1 MKKDSG
7 DPTEVNAR
15 TARSGRRERENAK
28 ERKREIRQEDKGRPG
43 LDPLP
48 SRSFSRFRPFAFS
61 RSLRVVTPIAAWL
74 LLAALAALFVLPFLW
89 MLSTALKSDRQVFAL
104 PMRWLP
110 SPAQWNNYPT
120 ALAAF
125 PFWLYLGNTLLL
137 CAATVVGS
145 LISCA
150 PPAYAFARL
159 PFRGREALFLVMLG
173 TIMLPAQATML
184 PVFLLFRWLGWIGT
198 FRPLWVP
205 AFFGNAFFIFLLR
218 QFFRTIPREL
228 SDAARIDGCG
238 EGGIFWRV
246 ILPLS
251 KPALASVALFTFIG
265 TWTDYLGPM
274 VYLHD
279 ERQFTLALGL
289 IAFLGRH
296 GAEWNLLMAAATVVT
311 APLILLFLLTQRTF
325 VKGVALTGLKG

>member
-1 MKKDSG
+1 MKKANGEFTTEARRHG
-7 DPTEVNAR
+7 DPTLGNYKGRLGSKSPHSPLCPRVSVVKSVR
-15 TARSGRRERENAK
+15 TAAS
-28 ERKREIRQEDKGRPG
+28 
-43 LDPLP
+43 
-48 SRSFSRFRPFAFS
+48 
-61 RSLRVVTPIAAWL
+61 WL
-74 LLAALAALFVLPFLW
+74 ALSLLAIVFALPFLW
-89 MLSTALKSDRQVFAL
+89 MVTTSLKGDRQVFAI
-104 PMRWLP
+104 PM
-110 SPAQWNNYPT
+110 QWVPRPVHWENYPT

-125 PFWLYLGNTLLL
+125 PFWRYLGNTLLL
-137 CAATVVGS
+137 CAASVAGNLV
-145 LISCA
+145 SCA

-159 PFRGREALFLVMLG
+159 QFRGREALFILMLC

-238 EGGIFWRV
+238 EIGIFWRV
-246 ILPLS
+246 VLPLA
-251 KPALASVALFTFIG
+251 KPALATVALFTFIG
-265 TWTDYLGPM
+265 TWTDYLGPL

-289 IAFLGRH
+289 TAFLGRH
-296 GAEWNLLMAAATVVT
+296 GAEWNYLMAASTVVT
-311 APLILLFLLTQRTF
+311 APLIVLFFLTQRTF

>member
-1 MKKDSG
+1 MDQKTSSASS
-7 DPTEVNAR
+7 PC
-15 TARSGRRERENAK
+15 
-28 ERKREIRQEDKGRPG
+28 
-43 LDPLP
+43 
-48 SRSFSRFRPFAFS
+48 
-61 RSLRVVTPIAAWL
+61 LRVSVVNSVRAAASWL
-74 LLAALAALFVLPFLW
+74 ALAALAAVFVLPFLW
-89 MLSTALKSDRQVFAL
+89 MISTSLKADKQVFAI
-104 PMRWLP
+104 PMQWLP
-110 SPAQWNNYPT
+110 RPAHGENYPI

-125 PFWLYLGNTLLL
+125 PFWRYLGNTLIL
-137 CAATVVGS
+137 CAATVAGS
-145 LISCA
+145 LVSCA
-150 PPAYAFARL
+150 PPAYAFARV
-159 PFRGREALFLVMLG
+159 PFRGREALFLAMLC

-238 EGGIFWRV
+238 DVGIFWRIV
-246 ILPLS
+246 LPLS
-251 KPALASVALFTFIG
+251 KPALATIALFTFIG
-265 TWTDYLGPM
+265 TWTDYLGPL

-289 IAFLGRH
+289 TSFLGRH
-296 GAEWNLLMAAATVVT
+296 GAEWNYLMAAATVVT
-311 APLILLFLLTQRTF
+311 APLIVLFLLTQRTF